1 MCKIV
6 IRGKNGIP
14 RIFGKKS
21 SYLQKYAIDLDETKS
36 ILLLKKYSL
45 RIFIWI
51 LKFRFENSQEWIN
64 HDRYQVL
71 WDALY
76 KNGWRLYYG
85 NFWLRIPHCT
95 FIFSAFLV
103 LVFQLY
109 LVNDQI
115 SLEIPIKANMKTF
128 LLPRIWIDDCHVTIS
143 SNSYT
148 IPRHFIELR
157 EEINM
162 AIRMIMSREE
172 VTPSHKYSAHT
183 SLLSR
188 GTN

>member
-1 MCKIV
+1 M
-6 IRGKNGIP
+6 
-14 RIFGKKS
+14 
-21 SYLQKYAIDLDETKS
+21 
-36 ILLLKKYSL
+36 
-45 RIFIWI
+45 
-51 LKFRFENSQEWIN
+51 
-64 HDRYQVL
+64 
-71 WDALY
+71 
-76 KNGWRLYYG
+76 
-85 NFWLRIPHCT
+85 
-95 FIFSAFLV
+95 
-103 LVFQLY
+103 
-109 LVNDQI
+109 VNDQI